1 MSRGRSWAIRG
12 RVSLTQQNLA
22 DTFMSR
28 SARSVFATAFAV
40 ASPRV
45 LFFSGVGALA
55 CAFAAGA
62 APQAD
67 PSPAQ
72 TAASTAS
79 KELRICASAKQL
91 PYSAKDGSGF
101 ENKIGEIVAKAMGRE
116 PVFVFADKPAI
127 YLVRDW
133 LDKNKCDVVV
143 GLDAGDARV
152 LTTKPYYRAAYV
164 FVTQKDRGLAIQS
177 WNDPKLKQLG
187 HIVVDLGSPS
197 ETMLKQIGAYESDMA
212 YLYSLVGF
220 KAPRN
225 EYVQISPERMIG
237 EIKTGGADLAAA
249 FAPDV
254 ARYVK
259 GDSSLS
265 MIPIRDD
272 AKGAGGEKLPQQY
285 DQAMGVRIGDA
296 QLLSELDEALVRAN
310 AEIKAVL
317 KDEGIPLVDASK

>member
-1 MSRGRSWAIRG
+1 
-12 RVSLTQQNLA
+12 
-22 DTFMSR
+22 MSR
-28 SARSVFATAFAV
+28 SARSFFASAFAV

-45 LFFSGVGALA
+45 LVLSGVGAVVCTL
-55 CAFAAGA
+55 AAGA
-62 APQAD
+62 APQAN

-72 TAASTAS
+72 TGASTGN
-79 KELRICASAKQL
+79 KELRICASANQL

-133 LDKNKCDVVV
+133 LDKNKCDVVI

-152 LTTKPYYRAAYV
+152 LTTKPYYRASYV
-164 FVTQKDRGLAIQS
+164 FVTQKDRGLAIDS
-177 WNDPKLKQLG
+177 WTDPRLKQLG

-197 ETMLKQIGAYESDMA
+197 EAMLKQIGAYENDMA

-237 EIKTGGADLAAA
+237 EIKSGGADLAAS
-249 FAPDV
+249 FAPDI

-259 GDSSLS
+259 SDSSLS

-272 AKGAGGEKLPQQY
+272 ATRAGGEKLPQQY
-285 DQAMGVRIGDA
+285 DQAMGVRIGDT
-296 QLLSELDEALVRAN
+296 QLLSELDDALVRAN

-317 KDEGIPLVDASK
+317 QDEGIPLVDASK